1 LTKVKK
7 WIVVFMSC
15 VVLVL
20 ALAILSMATFQEK
33 KAAAQPK
40 YSYANAT
47 APVGGIVVDAGQTE
61 GSAASAVVSDWE
73 GRQSVLKWSEGTS
86 GEWTF
91 DVPQAGQYE
100 LSLAYYPLDGNSQD
114 IEFSLWLDGKSLY
127 ESDPFTL
134 NRVWRDET
142 SVMQAGG
149 NQLRPKQVEEKLWLN
164 KKLDLPEESGGGP
177 LRLELSAGKHTLK
190 LENTRESAMLDGLQ
204 FSLVQQLPNY
214 KEYRETIGSPAAD
227 NVPEGTFEQIQ
238 GEFPYLK
245 STAGLFPTVDRSSP
259 LTEPY
264 NPVNIRMNTIGG
276 SNWDVSGQ
284 WISWKLDAPASG
296 WYTIGMRVH
305 QNKVKGSFVSRKVYL
320 DGAVPF
326 SELEKIR
333 FNYDTSWQ
341 IKELGDEQESPY
353 LFYLTKG
360 EHELKME
367 VVLGDLAKSVQNV
380 QKIVYDLNQLYRKI
394 VMITGVTPD
403 PYRDYELDKSIPEL
417 PGEFTRLSAMLKS
430 EAGQLDELSGQS
442 STGSSTLEMLALQ
455 LDSFVSRP
463 DGIPKRLDSYKS
475 NVTALADWLLSIKSQ
490 PLEIDY
496 LYTASPDL
504 QPPQAEANFA
514 QRVLHEL
521 RTFTGSFMQNYDS
534 LSADSEDKSGDN
546 LDVWIGLGRDQA
558 YVLNRMI
565 EDSFTP
571 ETGIHVDLNL
581 VKDALVKA
589 VMAGVGPDINLFTNR
604 GDTMNL
610 AIRGAL
616 EPLDQQEGFAKLPTQ
631 YMPSAFVPYQY
642 EGHTYAIPDEQQ
654 FLVMFT
660 RDDVLKELG
669 LEAPETW
676 DDLLKIAPVLQNH
689 NLQIGLPYESLDA
702 YGLLNQ
708 GMGMLNLLPTLLMQN
723 GSGIYNEAHTA
734 TRFNE
739 PSAYKAFKQWTDFYN
754 LYDYPLYKNDFNRFW
769 TGEMP
774 VVITSY
780 KLYNQ
785 LVAVAPEIDRT
796 WSMRHIPGTRQS
808 DGTLNY
814 ASAANGT
821 AGIILKKTKDKEAA
835 WKFMQWWNSPE
846 VQNRFVA
853 ELENELGLLG
863 RRTPA
868 NVEAFAATNWTRAEQ
883 KVLMDQWKQVQEVPE
898 LPGGYYT
905 SRNIDNAFRS
915 VVFQWENPR
924 EALYYWNKQINEEII
939 RKRYEFGVKE

>member
-1 LTKVKK
+1 MKK

-15 VVLVL
+15 MVLVL
-20 ALAILSMATFQEK
+20 ALAGISMATFHEK
-33 KAAAQPK
+33 KAAAPPE
-40 YSYANAT
+40 YNYADAA
-47 APVGGIVVDAGQTE
+47 APEGGILVDAGQTE

-73 GRQSVLKWSEGTS
+73 GRQSVLKWSEGAT
-86 GEWTF
+86 GEWTV
-91 DVPQAGQYE
+91 DIPQAGQYE
-100 LSLAYYPLDGNSQD
+100 LSLSYYPLDGNGQD
-114 IEFSLWLDGKSLY
+114 IEFSLWLDGKSL
-127 ESDPFTL
+127 SGSAPFTL
-134 NRVWRDET
+134 NRVWRDEAA
-142 SVMQAGG
+142 VMQTGG
-149 NQLRPKQVEEKLWLN
+149 NQLRPKQLEVKLWLN
-164 KKLDLPEESGGGP
+164 KKLYLPEESGKGV
-177 LRLELSAGKHTLK
+177 LQLNLSAGKHTLK
-190 LENTRESAMLDGLQ
+190 LENTRESAMLDNLQ
-204 FSLVQQLPNY
+204 FNLVQKLPDYN
-214 KEYRETIGSPAAD
+214 EYRAAVGSLAED
-227 NVPEGTFEQIQ
+227 SVSEGTFEQIQ
-238 GEFPYLK
+238 GESPYLK
-245 STAGLFPTVDRSSP
+245 SAAGLFPTVDRSSP

-264 NPVNIRMNTIGG
+264 HPVNIRMNTIGG

-284 WISWKLDAPASG
+284 WISWKLDAPAAG
-296 WYTIGMRVH
+296 WYKIGLRAH

-320 DGAVPF
+320 DGAIPF
-326 SELEKIR
+326 SELQNIR

-341 IKELGDEQESPY
+341 IKELGDEQGIPY

-367 VVLGDLAKSVQNV
+367 VVLGDLARSVQNV
-380 QKIVYDLNQLYRKI
+380 QDIVFDLNQLYRKI

-403 PYRDYELDKSIPEL
+403 LYRDYELDKSIPEL
-417 PGEFTRLSAMLKS
+417 PGEFTRLSVSLKS
-430 EAGQLDELSGQS
+430 EAARLDNLSGQS

-455 LDSFVSRP
+455 LDSFVNRP
-463 DGIPKRLDSYKS
+463 DGIPRRLDSYKS
-475 NVTALADWLLSIKSQ
+475 NVTALADWLLGIKSQ

-496 LYTASPDL
+496 LYAASPDV
-504 QPPQAEANFA
+504 QPPKAEANLA
-514 QRVLHEL
+514 QRALHEL
-521 RTFTGSFMQNYDS
+521 RTFTGSFLQNYDS
-534 LSADSEDKSGDN
+534 LRADRENESDDS

-571 ETGIHVDLNL
+571 ETGIHVNLNL

-616 EPLDQQEGFAKLPTQ
+616 EPLDEQEGFAKLPAQ

-669 LEAPETW
+669 LNAPETW
-676 DDLLKIAPVLQNH
+676 DDLMKIAPVLQNN

-702 YGLLNQ
+702 YALLNQ

-723 GSGIYNEAHTA
+723 GSDIYNEAHTA

-769 TGEMP
+769 TGEIP

-785 LVAVAPEIDRT
+785 LVAVAPEIDGT

-821 AGIILKKTKDKEAA
+821 AGIILKNAKDKAAA
-835 WKFMQWWNSPE
+835 WKFMQWWNTPE

-853 ELENELGLLG
+853 ELENEMGLLG

-868 NVEAFAATNWTRAEQ
+868 NVEAFAATNWTRDEQ

-924 EALYYWNKQINEEII
+924 EALYYWNKQINEEIV